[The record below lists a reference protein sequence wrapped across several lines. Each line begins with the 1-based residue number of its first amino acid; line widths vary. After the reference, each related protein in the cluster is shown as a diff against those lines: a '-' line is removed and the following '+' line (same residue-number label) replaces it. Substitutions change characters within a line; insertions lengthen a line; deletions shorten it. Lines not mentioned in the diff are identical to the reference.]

1 MAPIPKRRSERSENA
16 RNVFH
21 NKFHDNCQLH
31 RKSLMNKKDDE
42 AIMPTS
48 IMPLYSARQKITEP
62 YSGLFDAMI
71 DESRGNE
78 WINDA
83 KNKIMENGNK
93 GQMIESL
100 EKNALGSEAK
110 NSESE
115 IVSPMIIAREFIG
128 RQLTGIGTKP
138 EKVQAT
144 FSTGAAML
152 LVSNVV
158 SESDWREFGPEICQ
172 ELGWSFNQTLMFRYL
187 LCEAARRMGKTRFIS
202 MTAVNFALSRPGS
215 TVIVFSTSQDASTLL
230 RTDVE
235 NMLEQA
241 GEMEFAGKFYKLT
254 DLKGELYGQ
263 KMIELRSP
271 YDMTKVSKIY
281 FKPGLHKHNMDKQ
294 VCCIYI
300 LIFY

>member
-1 MAPIPKRRSERSENA
+1 M
-16 RNVFH
+16 
-21 NKFHDNCQLH
+21 
-31 RKSLMNKKDDE
+31 MNKKADE
-42 AIMPTS
+42 AILPTS
-48 IMPLYSARQKITEP
+48 AMPLFSARESVTES
-62 YSGLFDAMI
+62 YSNFFDMMM
-71 DESRGNE
+71 DETADNE
-78 WINDA
+78 WLNDA
-83 KNKIMENGNK
+83 TRKIMENGNK
-93 GQMIESL
+93 GQMIESA
-100 EKNALGSEAK
+100 EKDALGTEAT

-115 IVSPMIIAREFIG
+115 VVSPMIIAREFIG

-144 FSTGAAML
+144 FSTGAAMI
-152 LVSNVV
+152 LVSNIV

-172 ELGWSFNQTLMFRYL
+172 ELGWSFKQTLLFRYL

-241 GEMEFAGKFYKLT
+241 GEMEFAGKMYKLT
-254 DLKGELYGQ
+254 DLKGNLYGQ

-294 VCCIYI
+294 VCDVYY
-300 LIFY
+300 LFH

>member
-1 MAPIPKRRSERSENA
+1 MASSFFDMMVDDAK
-16 RNVFH
+16 
-21 NKFHDNCQLH
+21 DNEWANDTMRKIIGNGNQH
-31 RKSLMNKKDDE
+31 R
-42 AIMPTS
+42 
-48 IMPLYSARQKITEP
+48 
-62 YSGLFDAMI
+62 MI
-71 DESRGNE
+71 DGVDREVLGTEGIDNE
-78 WINDA
+78 NDT
-83 KNKIMENGNK
+83 
-93 GQMIESL
+93 
-100 EKNALGSEAK
+100 
-110 NSESE
+110 
-115 IVSPMIIAREFIG
+115 VSPMIIAREFIG

-144 FSTGAAML
+144 FAIGAAML

-172 ELGWSFNQTLMFRYL
+172 ELGWSFQHTLMFRYL

-241 GEMEFAGKFYKLT
+241 GEMEFAGKMYKLT
-254 DLKGELYGQ
+254 DLKGNLYGQ

-281 FKPGLHKHNMDKQ
+281 FKPGLHIHNMDKQ
-294 VCCIYI
+294 VCCFFNCCFIFNSQIDRGTSIPIYSW
-300 LIFY
+300 FR